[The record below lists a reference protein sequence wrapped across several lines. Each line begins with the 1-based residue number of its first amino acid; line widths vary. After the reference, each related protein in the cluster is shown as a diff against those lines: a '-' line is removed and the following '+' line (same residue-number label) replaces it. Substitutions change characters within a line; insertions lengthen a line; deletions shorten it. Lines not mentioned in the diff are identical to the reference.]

1 MLWGLAMSEYD
12 FMEEFIK
19 QLTEMFERLNK
30 QFEEEQNG

>member
-1 MLWGLAMSEYD
+1 MSEYD